1 MRPAGRHLC
10 LVVTCGLLLLF
21 VCQVISLVRRS
32 GLSGGGGR
40 SANGGTPGQPV
51 LIAAARRAPFGSALG
66 ARRLPGEV
74 L

>member
-10 LVVTCGLLLLF
+10 LVVTFGLLLLF
-21 VCQVISLVRRS
+21 VRQVISLVRRS

-40 SANGGTPGQPV
+40 SANGGAPGQPV
-51 LIAAARRAPFGSALG
+51 LIAAAWRAPFGSVLG